1 MVAGKVKAAMG
12 FQRSPAAPKADAPR
26 RSSSSQASHHQT
38 PPHSSSKDTAA
49 AAFARSFGVYF
60 PRASAQVRPRS
71 PNVAELLRLV
81 EELQE
86 KESLLRIQLLE
97 QKLLKETVAIVPFLE
112 KEIATKSDELARAGD
127 RIERLE
133 AENRALRDEVEGL
146 SSKKRVGEEE
156 GQRSER
162 RIRELETE
170 LDELRKALSEQG
182 NGDSTQFCAG
192 PVKIDECLSAQRF
205 QGLIDASA
213 RSNLLKSLLKHP
225 KSADIGPDLEFQK
238 PECRFPK
245 AEVGKAEG
253 EHQQPRNGEKE
264 EFLEPRAPRVPKP
277 PPMPSAWSSSSS
289 SSSSSETASAV
300 ATRKSPKLSCLPPIP
315 PPAPLAVPAPSSG
328 ARPPPPPPP
337 PPPMGSRSAAGSVR
351 RVPEVVEFYHSL
363 MRRETKR
370 ESCGGVQDA
379 APASAANPRD
389 MIGEIE
395 NRSAHLLA
403 IKTDVETQGDFI
415 RFLIK
420 EVEQAA
426 FAGIQDV
433 VAFVKWLD
441 EELSILVDE
450 RAVLKHF
457 EWPEH
462 KADAMREAAFGYC
475 DLKKLESE
483 ASSFRDDPRQPCASA
498 LKKMQS
504 LLDKLEHR
512 VYELSRV
519 REYATKRYKAFG
531 IPCEWMM
538 ESGDVS
544 QIKLASVKLGM
555 KYMKRV
561 CSELEMMAG
570 SPEEEDMMLQGV
582 RFAFRVHQFAGGF
595 DVETMRA
602 FLELRDKA
610 RCHRLQ
616 SKSHSQQKLYCRS
629 TSCQP
634 PTSVKVA

>member
-26 RSSSSQASHHQT
+26 RSSSSPASHHQA
-38 PPHSSSKDTAA
+38 PPRSSSNDKAA

-86 KESLLRIQLLE
+86 KESLLRVQLLE

-112 KEIATKSDELARAGD
+112 KEIAAKNDELARAGD
-127 RIERLE
+127 RVERLE
-133 AENRALRDEVEGL
+133 AENRALQDEVEGL
-146 SSKKRVGEEE
+146 SSKIRVGEEE
-156 GQRSER
+156 GQSSER
-162 RIRELETE
+162 RIRELEAE

-192 PVKIDECLSAQRF
+192 PEKVDECSSVRRF
-205 QGLIDASA
+205 RGLIDASA

-225 KSADIGPDLEFQK
+225 KSADIGPDQEFQK

-245 AEVGKAEG
+245 SEVGKAEG
-253 EHQQPRNGEKE
+253 EHQQSRHGEKE
-264 EFLEPRAPRVPKP
+264 EFLEPRAPTVPKP
-277 PPMPSAWSSSSS
+277 PPMPSALFSS
-289 SSSSSETASAV
+289 SSSSSETASPV
-300 ATRKSPKLSCLPPIP
+300 ATSKGPKLSCLPPIP
-315 PPAPLAVPAPSSG
+315 PPAPLAVPAAASG

-337 PPPMGSRSAAGSVR
+337 PPPRGSRSAAGRVR

-370 ESCGGVQDA
+370 ESCGGGQDA
-379 APASAANPRD
+379 PPAAAANPRD

-395 NRSAHLLA
+395 TRSAHLLA
-403 IKTDVETQGDFI
+403 IRTDVETQGDFI

-426 FAGIQDV
+426 FAGIEDV

-519 REYATKRYKAFG
+519 REGAMKRYKGFG
-531 IPCEWMM
+531 IPWEWMT
-538 ESGDVS
+538 ESGYVG

-561 CSELEMMAG
+561 CSELEMIAG
-570 SPEEEDMMLQGV
+570 SPEEEELMLQGV

-616 SKSHSQQKLYCRS
+616 SKSHGQQKLYCRS
-629 TSCQP
+629 TSCQA

>member
-26 RSSSSQASHHQT
+26 RSSSSPASHHQA
-38 PPHSSSKDTAA
+38 PPRSSSNDKAA

-86 KESLLRIQLLE
+86 KESLLRVQLLE

-112 KEIATKSDELARAGD
+112 KEIAAKNDELARAGD
-127 RIERLE
+127 RVERLE
-133 AENRALRDEVEGL
+133 AENRALQDEVEGL
-146 SSKKRVGEEE
+146 SSKIRVGEEE

-162 RIRELETE
+162 RIRELEAE

-192 PVKIDECLSAQRF
+192 PEKVDECSSVRRF
-205 QGLIDASA
+205 RGLIDASA

-225 KSADIGPDLEFQK
+225 KSADIGPDQEFQK

-245 AEVGKAEG
+245 SEVGKAEG
-253 EHQQPRNGEKE
+253 EHQQSRHGEKE
-264 EFLEPRAPRVPKP
+264 EFLEPRAPTVPKP
-277 PPMPSAWSSSSS
+277 PPMPSALFSS
-289 SSSSSETASAV
+289 SSSSSETASPV
-300 ATRKSPKLSCLPPIP
+300 ATSKGPKLSCLPPIP
-315 PPAPLAVPAPSSG
+315 PPAPLAVPAAASG

-337 PPPMGSRSAAGSVR
+337 PPPRGSRSAAGRVR

-370 ESCGGVQDA
+370 ESCGGGQDA
-379 APASAANPRD
+379 PPAAAANPRD

-395 NRSAHLLA
+395 TRSAHLLA
-403 IKTDVETQGDFI
+403 VSLLLSLQVRRRTCTPKLPRSCDLLRLTHLPPPPISLPSICIIRTDVERQGDFI

-426 FAGIQDV
+426 FAGIEDV

-441 EELSILVDE
+441 EELSILVVDE

-504 LLDKLEHR
+504 LLDKYSSSSPPFLT
-512 VYELSRV
+512 VG
-519 REYATKRYKAFG
+519 G
-531 IPCEWMM
+531 I
-538 ESGDVS
+538 
-544 QIKLASVKLGM
+544 
-555 KYMKRV
+555 
-561 CSELEMMAG
+561 
-570 SPEEEDMMLQGV
+570 
-582 RFAFRVHQFAGGF
+582 
-595 DVETMRA
+595 
-602 FLELRDKA
+602 
-610 RCHRLQ
+610 
-616 SKSHSQQKLYCRS
+616 
-629 TSCQP
+629 
-634 PTSVKVA
+634 